1 MTRNRLASLTA
12 LGVDNFGS
20 GLFLPLALLY
30 VTGARG
36 SRGAGGGMIIG
47 VGGVGGVAG
56 APIGGWLVDRAGP
69 RLVVISAQLLQAL
82 GAGSYLVARGP
93 ALVAAAA
100 VLLAVGQQ
108 MFYCSLFALI
118 SAPLPWPWVP
128 RSTSCGAR
136 PALRIRRPA
145 CYCGARIRHL
155 TGARASK
162 VSEPGAGTPRFWF
175 PSRHD
180 IACIRRI
187 HRAAAVVHRGHGRA
201 G

>member
-20 GLFLPLALLY
+20 GLFLPVALLY
-30 VTGARG
+30 VTRIVRLPLAT
-36 SRGAGGGMIIG
+36 AGTIIALETM
-47 VGGVGGVAG
+47 AG
-56 APIGGWLVDRAGP
+56 LAVPPIAGRLVDRAGP

-118 SAPLPWPWVP
+118 SASPPWPWVP

-136 PALRIRRPA
+136 PAWRIGRPA
-145 CYCGARIRHL
+145 RYCGARIRHL

-187 HRAAAVVHRGHGRA
+187 DRAAAVVHRGHGRA